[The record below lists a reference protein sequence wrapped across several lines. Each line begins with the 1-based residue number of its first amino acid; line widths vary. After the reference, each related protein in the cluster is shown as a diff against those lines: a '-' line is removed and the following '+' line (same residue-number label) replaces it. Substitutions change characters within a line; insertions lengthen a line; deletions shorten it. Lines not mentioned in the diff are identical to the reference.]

1 MLEAKY
7 QRQVIKRYENE
18 GYYVIKLI
26 RTNKN
31 GIPDLLCIKKL
42 DNGNND
48 IIFVEVKG
56 YKTIISP
63 LQQYRI
69 NELNNL
75 GFKAIIDRHL

>member
-7 QRQVIKRYENE
+7 QRQVIKRYESE

-31 GIPDLLCIKKL
+31 GIPDLLCIKHL

-56 YKTIISP
+56 SKTVISP
-63 LQQYRI
+63 LQEYRI
-69 NELNNL
+69 KELNSL
-75 GFKAIIDRHL
+75 GFTAIIDRHL

>member
-1 MLEAKY
+1 MLEARY
-7 QRQVIKRYENE
+7 QRQVIKRYEKE

-31 GIPDLLCIKKL
+31 GIPDLLCIKHL

-56 YKTIISP
+56 QKTIISP

-69 NELNNL
+69 NELIKL
-75 GFKAIIDRHL
+75 GFTAIIDRHN